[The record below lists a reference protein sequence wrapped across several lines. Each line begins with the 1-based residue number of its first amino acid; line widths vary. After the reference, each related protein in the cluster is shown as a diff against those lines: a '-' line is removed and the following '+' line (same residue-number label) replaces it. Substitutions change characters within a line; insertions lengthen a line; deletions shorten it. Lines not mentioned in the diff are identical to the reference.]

1 MREQDPAGI
10 TPEQPLPCAAPR
22 RAGARAAHLNTARRE
37 KVFGV
42 EARVR
47 AAPAPQRR
55 VRCWTR
61 RVRLVRGEG
70 RDVSVSTGMRG
81 GAMPARARRGGRL
94 HVAGAAERADD
105 LVQAR
110 GALRGDGVRHVTKNR
125 NGSQKGDAGEG
136 EGEREF

>member
-1 MREQDPAGI
+1 
-10 TPEQPLPCAAPR
+10 
-22 RAGARAAHLNTARRE
+22 
-37 KVFGV
+37 
-42 EARVR
+42 
-47 AAPAPQRR
+47 
-55 VRCWTR
+55 
-61 RVRLVRGEG
+61 
-70 RDVSVSTGMRG
+70 
-81 GAMPARARRGGRL
+81 MPARARRGGRL